1 MQSTPYKSST
11 LEEGQYMNKDNN
23 ETLGGTDNSQSIV
36 YENSCEIYNSSKQET
51 QTHQESTG
59 QTLEA
64 GIENSKNEW
73 QDELGK
79 AQQTN
84 KENIQKILRA
94 RPLKQPL
101 KYQDYDL
108 Q

>member
-1 MQSTPYKSST
+1 
-11 LEEGQYMNKDNN
+11 MNKDNTG
-23 ETLGGTDNSQSIV
+23 TLWGTDNNQSIV
-36 YENSCEIYNSSKQET
+36 YENSCEVNNSSKQET

-64 GIENSKNEW
+64 GMDKQTGIESSQNEW
-73 QDELGK
+73 QDAVGKAKQTNRDNLGK
-79 AQQTN
+79 L
-84 KENIQKILRA
+84 LRA
-94 RPLKQPL
+94 RPAKQPL